1 MDSAL
6 QLSAEDARV
15 LGALIEKQITTPEYY
30 PLSLNALVNA
40 CNQLTN
46 REPVVSYDDET
57 VRRAIESLRSKSLV
71 ALYHGAE
78 SRVARYKHTLGDVL
92 LLTPAETAIVCVLLL
107 RGPQTVGELRA
118 RAERLY
124 AFEALP
130 EVEETLGALAAHQP
144 FPIVTKLPR
153 QPGTKESRYAH
164 LLSGAPAIPSEPA
177 PGDTA
182 PAMVVSTPT
191 PSADR
196 VSQLEA
202 ELAAVRQEVV
212 DLRQQFAEFKKQFE

>member
-6 QLSAEDARV
+6 QLSAEDTRV

-46 REPVVSYDDET
+46 REPVVRYDDET
-57 VRRAIESLRSKSLV
+57 VRRAIESLRGKSLV

-107 RGPQTVGELRA
+107 RGPQTLGELRA

-177 PGDTA
+177 PADTA

>member
-6 QLSAEDARV
+6 QLSPEDARV

-30 PLSLNALVNA
+30 PLTLNALVNA

-46 REPVVSYDDET
+46 REPVVSYDEEI

-107 RGPQTVGELRA
+107 RGPQTLGELRA

-124 AFEALP
+124 SFEALP
-130 EVEETLGALAAHQP
+130 EVEETLSTLAAHQP
-144 FPIVTKLPR
+144 YPIVTKLPR
-153 QPGTKESRYAH
+153 QPGAKESRYAH
-164 LLSGAPAIPSEPA
+164 LLSGPVAIPGESTFLESGAPVATSSPPA
-177 PGDTA
+177 P
-182 PAMVVSTPT
+182 
-191 PSADR
+191 DR
-196 VSQLEA
+196 VAQLANEV
-202 ELAAVRQEVV
+202 AVLRQEIA

>member
-1 MDSAL
+1 MDTAL
-6 QLSAEDARV
+6 QLTSEEARV
-15 LGALIEKQITTPEYY
+15 LGALLEKQITTPEYY
-30 PLSLNALVNA
+30 PLTLNALVNA

-46 REPVVSYDDET
+46 REPVVSYDEET
-57 VRRAIESLRSKSLV
+57 VRRAIESLRSKSLA

-107 RGPQTVGELRA
+107 RGPQTLGELRA

-124 AFEALP
+124 SFEALP

-164 LLSGAPAIPSEPA
+164 LLSGAVSVSPEPVSA
-177 PGDTA
+177 NAATIA
-182 PAMVVSTPT
+182 STPT
-191 PSADR
+191 PPSDR
-196 VSQLEA
+196 VAQLEA
-202 ELAAVRQEVV
+202 EIASVRQEIA
-212 DLRQQFAEFKKQFE
+212 DLRRQFAEFKKQFE